1 MDSGRG
7 PGKGVAMNLKGLNV
21 KYALANIG
29 FMALA
34 SGSIGFAYNYLSQS
48 GFDDGTVGT
57 VMSLVSL
64 LGIVLGPAAADL
76 VDHSQRL
83 TQKTFITASMVVC
96 GVFAAILLL
105 IPQGAF
111 LILPTVI
118 ISFMCTGIST
128 PQLNSMAF
136 IYEKSGARINYG
148 LCRGL
153 GSAGFAVG
161 SFFMGQ
167 IWAQYGRNTLP
178 VWVVAS
184 AVFTI
189 VALQLMPSV
198 PKQHAEEEARDK
210 SISMFK
216 FFGKYKR
223 VTVMA
228 FALVLM
234 FFCHSLIQ
242 NFMAIVIGTFD
253 SANVEGVQGTA
264 LLIQAMA
271 ELPTMLCFAFLMKK
285 FGLFRILYIASIMF
299 SIKHVLVLFCGS
311 VPMFYGITALQM
323 FSMGA
328 ILPATV
334 YLSNELVN
342 EADQNK
348 GQAIFV
354 TASTVVALLA
364 NFLGG
369 WMFTFLDVKPV
380 LIIGVVA
387 SAIGT
392 AVMISALR
400 SDPSHQRTRVE
411 S

>member
-1 MDSGRG
+1 
-7 PGKGVAMNLKGLNV
+7 MNLRGLNV
-21 KYALANIG
+21 KYTLANIG
-29 FMALA
+29 FMTLV

-57 VMSLVSL
+57 VMSLISL
-64 LGIVLGPAAADL
+64 LGIVLGPTAADL
-76 VDHSQRL
+76 VDRSQHL

-118 ISFMCTGIST
+118 ISFMCAGIGT

-136 IYEKSGARINYG
+136 IYEKFGARINYG

-161 SFFMGQ
+161 SFLLGQ

-178 VWVVAS
+178 VWIVAS
-184 AVFTI
+184 AIFTI
-189 VALQLMPSV
+189 VALQLMPNV
-198 PKQHAEEEARDK
+198 PKRHVEEESRVQG
-210 SISMFK
+210 ISMLQ
-216 FFGKYKR
+216 FFGKYKMIS
-223 VTVMA
+223 VV
-228 FALVLM
+228 ALAMLLM

-253 SANVEGVQGTA
+253 STNVEGIQGTA
-264 LLIQAMA
+264 LLTQAMA
-271 ELPTMLCFAFLMKK
+271 ELPTMFGFAFLMRKLGIYK
-285 FGLFRILYIASIMF
+285 ILSIASIVF
-299 SIKHVLVLFCGS
+299 TIKHVLVLFCGS
-311 VPMFYGITALQM
+311 VPMFYGIMVLQM
-323 FSMGA
+323 FSFAA

-334 YLSNELVN
+334 YLSNELVD

-348 GQAIFV
+348 GQAVFV
-354 TASTVVALLA
+354 TAVNIGALLA

-369 WMFTFLDVKPV
+369 WMFTFLDVKLV
-380 LIIGVVA
+380 LIVGVVT
-387 SAIGT
+387 SVIGT
-392 AVMISALR
+392 AVMITALR
-400 SDPSHQRTRVE
+400 NSPA
-411 S
+411 